1 MMFYDMINRILLHTH
16 LFQTSNN
23 KKNLFSFGRKTKVS
37 FYNPVYAND
46 LSIPPEN
53 IRKPLV
59 FKCFEGVYGET
70 TCIK

>member
-1 MMFYDMINRILLHTH
+1 MFYDMINRILLHTH

-53 IRKPLV
+53 R
-59 FKCFEGVYGET
+59 CFQGVQKET
-70 TCIK
+70 RAKK